1 MAIIVTYSVVL
12 FTCYDINHIILSSIG
27 TGALEDCELPS
38 RWIKTNITCLA
49 LIGGCL
55 ESLIG
60 ITTTPP
66 SGW

>member
-1 MAIIVTYSVVL
+1 MAIIVTYTVVL
-12 FTCYDINHIILSSIG
+12 STCYDISLVILSSIV
-27 TGALEDCELPS
+27 TGALRDCELPS

-49 LIGGCL
+49 LIGGCY